1 VRRDHGA
8 AVAAQVARR
17 SVMPLER
24 PGGQAQAT
32 RTLTRR
38 FADRPGRRRWRG
50 CIAPAS
56 RAQELLET
64 SGLGVD
70 RIAALVGFAAPTT
83 FRERFRR
90 AVGTSPGHYRRAF
103 S

>member
-1 VRRDHGA
+1 
-8 AVAAQVARR
+8 
-17 SVMPLER
+17 MPLER

-38 FADRPGRRRWRG
+38 FAEQTGTTPMAWLHRTR
-50 CIAPAS
+50 IA